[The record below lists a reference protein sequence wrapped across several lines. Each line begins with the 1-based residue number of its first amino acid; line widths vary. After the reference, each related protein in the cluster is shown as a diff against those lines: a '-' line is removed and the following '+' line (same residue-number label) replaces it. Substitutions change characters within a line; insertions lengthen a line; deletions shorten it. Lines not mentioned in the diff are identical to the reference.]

1 MAAGTLESME
11 NSSLDHLERSEEV
24 SSFDCPS
31 MGHVWSTCTV
41 QLHGEVSESGG
52 YPSLFNPDTDDE
64 FSNESSSDLE
74 DLTRAPLLHINV
86 R

>member
-1 MAAGTLESME
+1 MII
-11 NSSLDHLERSEEV
+11 
-24 SSFDCPS
+24 
-31 MGHVWSTCTV
+31 CTV
-41 QLHGEVSESGG
+41 QHHGEVSESGG

-86 R
+86 C